1 MATQLY
7 ALSEENVSHVKDILA
22 PDIIESPVLDNMEV
36 FNRLRIKVIEDIE
49 YAQTQIIFRRKGGE
63 ARRYKEGSTLKSTLG
78 FMDESKLVMN
88 QIWSRYY
95 ENLQNFREKQPFS
108 ILGSNGTYN
117 APVTEFIL
125 RQIGKQFAGDNL
137 NNLFFGDI
145 ELGEDNPLSLYN
157 GYWTIINKL
166 INQGKISSKE
176 GNLVACDPITD
187 SPETQ
192 DGENFDAFV
201 EWVEGWHPLLRNAP
215 EVIVYMSQKQKRL
228 ITHSYMRKFTGLQ
241 TTSAGSEG
249 FSFVG
254 MENIKIV
261 TNGVIGKGNRM
272 IATLP
277 ENLQFGLD
285 RASDWNAV
293 MMSHDPNDLNV
304 LIFQVQSTVGA
315 RILDI
320 APSKFCVSDGT
331 IEQIEQ
337 LNGDYQKNTLTVTSN
352 NEEWG
357 KVTLSPQKDVYTKDE
372 TVKLTPAAESGYK
385 FKAWSDGATISPR
398 DIVYNGY
405 PTYLQAIFE
414 PDDEG

>member
-1 MATQLY
+1 MA
-7 ALSEENVSHVKDILA
+7 
-22 PDIIESPVLDNMEV
+22 V
-36 FNRLRIKVIEDIE
+36 FQKLRIKVIEDIE

-63 ARRYKEGSTLKSTLG
+63 ARPYKEGSTLKSTLG

-88 QIWSRYY
+88 QIWARYY

-108 ILGSNGTYN
+108 ILGSHGTYN

-137 NNLFFGDI
+137 SNLFFGDI
-145 ELGEDNPLSLYN
+145 SLGEKSPYSLYN
-157 GYWTIINKL
+157 GYWTIINNF
-166 INQGKISSKE
+166 INLGKISSKE

-187 SPETQ
+187 GPETQ

-215 EVIVYMSQKQKRL
+215 EVIVYMSPKQKRL

-261 TNGVIGKGNRM
+261 TNGIIGKGNRM

-304 LIFQVQSTVGA
+304 LIFQVQATVGA

-331 IEQIEQ
+331 IEQVEQ

-352 NEEWG
+352 NETMG
-357 KVTLSPQKDVYTKDE
+357 RVTKAPEKDVYEKGE
-372 TVKLTPAAESGYK
+372 TVKLTATAESGYHFVK
-385 FKAWSDGATISPR
+385 WSDNATISPR
-398 DIVYNGY
+398 DIVYSGF
-405 PTYLQAIFE
+405 PTTLQAIFE
-414 PDDEG
+414 ADE

>member
-1 MATQLY
+1 MAKMY

-22 PDIIESPVLDNMEV
+22 PDIIESPVLDNMAV
-36 FNRLRIKVIEDIE
+36 FQKLRIKVIEDIE

-63 ARRYKEGSTLKSTLG
+63 ARRYKEGSTLTSTLG

-88 QIWSRYY
+88 QIWARYY

-137 NNLFFGDI
+137 SNLFFGDI
-145 ELGEDNPLSLYN
+145 TLGDENPYSLYN
-157 GYWTIINKL
+157 GYWTIINNF
-166 INQGKISSKE
+166 INLGKISTKE
-176 GNLVACDPITD
+176 GNLVACDPIND

-192 DGENFDAFV
+192 DGEHFDAFV

-215 EVIVYMSQKQKRL
+215 EVIVYMSPKQKRL

-241 TTSAGSEG
+241 TTSAGNDG

-261 TNGVIGKGNRM
+261 TDGIIGKGARM
-272 IATLP
+272 IATVP

-285 RASDWNAV
+285 RASDWNSV

-331 IEQIEQ
+331 IEQVEQ

-352 NEEWG
+352 NETWG
-357 KVTLSPQKDVYTKDE
+357 KVAVAPDQQTYVKGD
-372 TVKLTPAAESGYK
+372 TVKLTATAEGGYHFVK
-385 FKAWSDGATISPR
+385 WSDGATISPR
-398 DIVYNGY
+398 DIVYSGY
-405 PTYLQAIFE
+405 PTVLQAIFE
-414 PDDEG
+414 KDSGD

>member
-22 PDIIESPVLDNMEV
+22 PDIIESPVIDNMTV
-36 FNRLRIKVIEDIE
+36 FNKLRIKVIEGIE

-63 ARRYKEGSTLKSTLG
+63 ARRYKQGSTLESTLG

-88 QIWSRYY
+88 QVWARYF

-117 APVTEFIL
+117 APVTEFLL
-125 RQIGKQFAGDNL
+125 RQFAKQFAGDNL
-137 NNLFFGDI
+137 NCLFFGNSA
-145 ELGEDNPLSLYN
+145 EGEDSPIGLYD
-157 GYWTIINKL
+157 GYWTIIDNL
-166 INQGKISSKE
+166 INFGKISSKE
-176 GNLVACDPITD
+176 GNLVACDPIND
-187 SPETQ
+187 GPETQ
-192 DGENFDAFV
+192 DGENYDAFV

-215 EVIVYMSQKQKRL
+215 EVIVYMSPKQKRL

-241 TTSAGSEG
+241 TTSAGGDS

-261 TNGVIGKGNRM
+261 TDGIIGKGGRM

-285 RASDWNAV
+285 KANDWNKV
-293 MMSHDPNDLNV
+293 MMSHDPKDLNV

-331 IEQIEQ
+331 IEQVTQ

-352 NEEWG
+352 NEDWG
-357 KVTLSPQKDVYTKDE
+357 KVTLSPQKDVYTKGE
-372 TVKLTPAAESGYK
+372 TVQLTANAESNYK
-385 FKAWSDGATISPR
+385 FVKWSDGATISPR
-398 DIVYNGY
+398 DIVYSGY
-405 PTYLQAIFE
+405 PTVLQAIFE
-414 PDDEG
+414 ADDEE